1 VSWFR
6 RTLGLDGFDLVVH
19 LGVTAMFMAF
29 VAMSNG
35 PEELF
40 PVLAGGSLLVLA
52 VRRRIALKAGPA
64 TGRDR
69 RITPCASP
77 SWSSGWRAGSGPC
90 RGGGAGRTPR
100 FNERLLVQGSRNP
113 GGSKGRNEPEI
124 GVGHG

>member
-1 VSWFR
+1 MSWFR

-52 VRRRIALKAGPA
+52 VRRWIALKAGGA
-64 TGRDR
+64 TGLTTGEMAAL
-69 RITPCASP
+69 RIAELEQRVAELEAAQSEVAELAE
-77 SWSSGWRAGSGPC
+77 RLDVA
-90 RGGGAGRTPR
+90 
-100 FNERLLVQGSRNP
+100 ERLLVQGSRNP
-113 GGSKGRNEPEI
+113 ERIGKGAE
-124 GVGHG
+124 